1 MPDKRL
7 VNTLRLGAIVGATAM
22 LSANATPAWAS
33 DSGMTFGGEA
43 RVICSARLTPGVAT
57 ADAGAR
63 SLGQLSEFC
72 NDPKGFQVW
81 LDYPESL
88 ANAQLTVD
96 GVTVTLASGGATQ
109 IDQAT
114 TPGQATHT
122 LTLQS
127 DAAGDVT
134 VRIVPL

>member
-7 VNTLRLGAIVGATAM
+7 VNTLRLGAIIGAAAM
-22 LSANATPAWAS
+22 LSASATSAWAS

-43 RVICSARLTPGVAT
+43 KVVCSAHLTPGSAA

-63 SLGQLSEFC
+63 ALGQVSEFC

-81 LDYPESL
+81 VDYPESL
-88 ANAQLTVD
+88 ANAQLMVD
-96 GVTVTLASGGATQ
+96 GVAVTLTSGGATQ
-109 IDQAT
+109 IDQAA
-114 TPGQATHT
+114 TPGKVTHT

>member
-1 MPDKRL
+1 MLDKHL
-7 VNTLRLGAIVGATAM
+7 VNALRSGALIGVMATLDMSAATAR
-22 LSANATPAWAS
+22 AA

-43 RVICSARLTPGVAT
+43 RLICSARLSPGAPT
-57 ADAGAR
+57 TDAGAR
-63 SLGQLSEFC
+63 ALGQVSEFC

-81 LDYPESL
+81 VDYPESL
-88 ANAQLTVD
+88 ANTQLMVD
-96 GVTVTLASGGATQ
+96 GVAVTLASGGATQ
-109 IDQAT
+109 IDQANA
-114 TPGQATHT
+114 PGQATHT